1 MADIDKVLPNV
12 EQTITIPSEE
22 EIVTQQETG
31 VTQVGEED
39 VNVEQQED
47 GSVEI
52 NFNPNAV
59 NQPGGE
65 GHFDNLADL
74 LPDDV
79 LGRLGSELNE
89 NYSQYKNARKDWE
102 DTYSRGLDL

>member
-1 MADIDKVLPNV
+1 MADIDKALPNV

-22 EIVTQQETG
+22 EIVTQKETG

-52 NFNPNAV
+52 KK
-59 NQPGGE
+59 
-65 GHFDNLADL
+65 NLPRASKL
-74 LPDDV
+74 LSDAIQ
-79 LGRLGSELNE
+79 LAI
-89 NYSQYKNARKDWE
+89 K
-102 DTYSRGLDL
+102 